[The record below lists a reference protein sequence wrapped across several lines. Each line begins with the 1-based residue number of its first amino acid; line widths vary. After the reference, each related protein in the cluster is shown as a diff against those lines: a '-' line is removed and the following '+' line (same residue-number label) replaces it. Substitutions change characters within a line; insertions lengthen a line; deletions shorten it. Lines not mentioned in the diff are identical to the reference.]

1 MNRTADVSYISI
13 RMSIQTPVAPPTA
26 LNLRVAEPTPPRR
39 HWIRVLIL
47 TLVLALAAGGI
58 AAGLSIARYQPLCT
72 TFRCGG
78 ISDVRGP
85 TVTANRDAT
94 DPAGEGF
101 TEAFVTHRPGSTFTY
116 EFTLTNQGGHPVTV
130 TAIGDRDPHAP
141 WSITRMTMVPDGRNG
156 PVKPFRPFV
165 LAPRNPV
172 DISITNLMRG
182 CVPMH
187 STTFFGSIPITYR
200 YLGFAH
206 HTTLL
211 LPFLI
216 NVEGARAEN
225 CS

>member
-1 MNRTADVSYISI
+1 
-13 RMSIQTPVAPPTA
+13 MSIQTPVAPPTA

-141 WSITRMTMVPDGRNG
+141 W
-156 PVKPFRPFV
+156 
-165 LAPRNPV
+165 
-172 DISITNLMRG
+172 
-182 CVPMH
+182 
-187 STTFFGSIPITYR
+187 PIT
-200 YLGFAH
+200 G
-206 HTTLL
+206 
-211 LPFLI
+211 
-216 NVEGARAEN
+216 
-225 CS
+225 